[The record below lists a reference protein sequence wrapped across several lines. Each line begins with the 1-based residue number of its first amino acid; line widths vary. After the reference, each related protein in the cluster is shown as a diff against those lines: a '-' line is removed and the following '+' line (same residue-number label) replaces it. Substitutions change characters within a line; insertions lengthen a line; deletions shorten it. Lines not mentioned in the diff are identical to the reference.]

1 MLYRRPLRTTNFLLE
16 EEYLK
21 LAGAALLLLAS
32 IIATFLSA
40 WFGPVSAV
48 PLAVAAADSPQ
59 SAIRHVVVIFQE
71 NRSTDN
77 LFHELPN
84 ADIANSGRNSKGD
97 VIPLEPLPMDS
108 DYDLGHK
115 HDAFV
120 AMYDHGKM
128 DGADKVDVICN
139 YGSRH
144 CPPDNPQFKYVK
156 PGDVKPYFQMA
167 ETYAFGDRMFQT
179 NQGPSFPA
187 HQFIISGTSA
197 PTASSPYFAAE
208 NPAGGAKHPGF
219 KTGCT
224 APKDEYV
231 TLINPSGHEVKNL
244 YPCYEHGALSDLLDN
259 AGLNW
264 RYYTPNPDFLWTGP
278 NAIHHIRFGPDWQS
292 VIVGQAHILRDIKR
306 GKLPSV
312 SWVIPGGLQSD
323 HAGSTNGSGPS
334 WVASIVNAIGR
345 SQYWS
350 STAIFITWDDWGGW
364 YDHVAP
370 KVIHDGH
377 SWGSGYVYGFRVP
390 LVIVS
395 PYANPGYVS
404 HVTHDFSSIL
414 KFAEEV
420 FGLPS
425 LGFGDA
431 HADDLFDCFN
441 FQQQP
446 QAFHQIAAPYDES
459 YFLNDKRPPTD
470 PDDD

>member
-1 MLYRRPLRTTNFLLE
+1 MGFRRPPDDGAFPGRE
-16 EEYLK
+16 HLK
-21 LAGAALLLLAS
+21 LAGAAFLFIACMVVIFVSILLE
-32 IIATFLSA
+32 
-40 WFGPVSAV
+40 PVSAV
-48 PLAVAAADSPQ
+48 PLAATAPDSTQPVIQ
-59 SAIRHVVVIFQE
+59 HVVIIFQE

-77 LFHELPN
+77 LFHGLAN
-84 ADIANSGRNSKGD
+84 ADIADSGVNSKGD
-97 VIPLEPLPMDS
+97 TIPLKPLPLDS

-120 AMYDHGKM
+120 KMYDKGKM
-128 DGADKVDVICN
+128 DGADKVDVLCN
-139 YGSRH
+139 YGSRN
-144 CPPDNPQFKYVK
+144 CPPPNPQFKYVR
-156 PGDVKPYFQMA
+156 PGDVAPYFQMA

-197 PTASSPYFAAE
+197 PSASSRSFAAE
-208 NPAGGAKHPGF
+208 NPAGGIKHPGYQ
-219 KTGCT
+219 TGCT
-224 APKDEYV
+224 APKREYV
-231 TLINPSGHEVKNL
+231 LLIDPSGREGKKL
-244 YPCYEHGALSDLLDN
+244 YPCYEHGALSDLLDT
-259 AGLNW
+259 AGLSW
-264 RYYTPNPDFLWTGP
+264 RYYTPSAKFLWTGP
-278 NAIHHIRFGPDWQS
+278 NAIRHIRFGPDWKN
-292 VIVGQAHILRDIKR
+292 VIVGQANILQDIKN
-306 GKLPSV
+306 GKLPAV

-323 HAGSTNGSGPS
+323 HAGGNNGTGPS
-334 WVASIVNAIGR
+334 WVASVVNAIGG

-370 KVIHDGH
+370 KVIHDGR
-377 SWGSGYVYGFRVP
+377 SWGSGYAYGFRVP

-414 KFAEEV
+414 RFTEEV

-431 HADDLFDCFN
+431 YADDLFDSFN
-441 FQQQP
+441 FGQQP
-446 QAFHQIAAPYDES
+446 RAFHTIVAPHDED
-459 YFLNDKRPPTD
+459 YFLNDKEPPTD